1 MNQWSKNTISL
12 VIPYKIERGKA
23 SFQCGA
29 KEFKPKARQ
38 GKAIKPKS
46 LFLLLFMSLTAFF
59 STIYCTIL
67 TNFYIYL

>member
-23 SFQCGA
+23 SFQCGT

-38 GKAIKPKS
+38 GNQAKKLIFA
-46 LFLLLFMSLTAFF
+46 
-59 STIYCTIL
+59 TIYESHCV
-67 TNFYIYL
+67 F